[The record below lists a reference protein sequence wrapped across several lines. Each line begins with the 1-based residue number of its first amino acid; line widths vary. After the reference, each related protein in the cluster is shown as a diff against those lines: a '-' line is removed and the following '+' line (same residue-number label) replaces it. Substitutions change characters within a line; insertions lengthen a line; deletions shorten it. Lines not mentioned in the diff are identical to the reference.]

1 MSSQLLAPALQGL
14 ALGLGLI
21 IAIGA
26 QNAFVLRCGLARR
39 FVLPVVLLCAVSDAL
54 LIAAG
59 CLGLGSLIGGQ
70 PGLLRLVAAGG
81 AAFLA
86 WYGLAALRRALHP
99 QGLAAENGLPAT
111 LGGALATAAAFTWL
125 NPHVYLDTVVL
136 LGGISSQFPGMER
149 VAFGAGAASASFAW
163 FLALGYGA
171 RALTPLFA
179 RPAAW
184 RVLDLLIALVMFAI
198 ATPLALSA
206 WQG

>member
-1 MSSQLLAPALQGL
+1 MSFHLLGPALQGL
-14 ALGLGLI
+14 ALGFGLI
-21 IAIGA
+21 VAIGA

-39 FVLPVVLLCAVSDAL
+39 FVLPVVLLCSVSDAL

-59 CLGLGSLIGGQ
+59 CLGLGTLVGGQ
-70 PGLLRLVAAGG
+70 KLLMRIVAAGG
-81 AAFLA
+81 ALFLV
-86 WYGLAALRRALHP
+86 WYGIAALRRALHP
-99 QGLAAENGLPAT
+99 
-111 LGGALATAAAFTWL
+111 GALAADNGVPSTLAGALAAAAAFTWL

-136 LGGISSQFPGMER
+136 LGGISGQFPPVER
-149 VAFGAGAASASFAW
+149 LAFGAGAAAMSFIW
-163 FLALGYGA
+163 FLALGFGA

-198 ATPLALSA
+198 ATSLAVTA